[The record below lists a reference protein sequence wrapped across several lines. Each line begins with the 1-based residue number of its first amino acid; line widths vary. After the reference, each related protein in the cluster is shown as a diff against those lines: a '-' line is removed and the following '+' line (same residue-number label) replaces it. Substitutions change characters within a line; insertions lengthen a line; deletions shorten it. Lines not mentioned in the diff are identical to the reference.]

1 MPQFDLLVIFP
12 LFNALIPTICLYYV
26 FFINIFTKDLK
37 MLKFR
42 KKVLKLF
49 KFNMNIISKISII
62 HLNKNFI

>member
-1 MPQFDLLVIFP
+1 MPQFDLLVILP
-12 LFNALIPTICLYYV
+12 LFNALIPTIFLYYV

-49 KFNMNIISKISII
+49 KFNINIISKISII